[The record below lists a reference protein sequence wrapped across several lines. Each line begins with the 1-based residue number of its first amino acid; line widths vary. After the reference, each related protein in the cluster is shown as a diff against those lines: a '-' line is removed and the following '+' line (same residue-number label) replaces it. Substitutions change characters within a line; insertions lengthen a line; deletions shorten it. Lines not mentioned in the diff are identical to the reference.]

1 MIGKFPRVG
10 VWANSGG
17 NLLRHTAVMEGMAFF
32 FGRAP
37 ELTDPDRT
45 LPGRPDP
52 VLNNPRPH
60 AVLGTPVTG
69 PWREG
74 QKRLL
79 IGIGC
84 FWGAEKMYWETP
96 GVESTSVGY
105 GGGVTP
111 NPTYREV
118 CSGAT
123 NHVELVEVVYDPE
136 QISLKELVRMALEA
150 HDPTQ
155 GYRQGN
161 DVGTQY
167 RSAFYTDTE
176 EEAEQIRQWVT
187 EYGKQLEQAGFGAIT
202 TEVAAGQDYYLAED
216 EHQQYL
222 HKVPNG
228 YCPHHSTGVACGI

>member
-1 MIGKFPRVG
+1 MGF
-10 VWANSGG
+10 
-17 NLLRHTAVMEGMAFF
+17 LF
-32 FGRAP
+32 AP
-37 ELTDPDRT
+37 TPKLVDASSA
-45 LPGRPDP
+45 LPGRAEP
-52 VLNNPRPH
+52 VLANPRVH
-60 AVLGTPVTG
+60 EVLGTPTTG

-74 QKRLL
+74 QRRIL

-84 FWGAEKMYWETP
+84 FWGAEKMFWQLD

-105 GGGVTP
+105 AGGVTK

-118 CSGAT
+118 CTGQT
-123 NHVELVEVVYDPE
+123 NHVEVVEVVYDP
-136 QISLKELVRMALEA
+136 QVISLKQIVKTALEA

-167 RSAFYTDTE
+167 RSAFYPDTE
-176 EEAEQIRQWVT
+176 AEAEQIRAWIRQY
-187 EYGKQLEQAGFGAIT
+187 EADLKSAGYGDIT
-202 TEVAAGQDYYLAED
+202 TEVASVEKDGVTYYLAEE

-228 YCPHHSTGVACGI
+228 YCPHLSTGVACGI

>member
-1 MIGKFPRVG
+1 MGFLFAPLPKLVD
-10 VWANSGG
+10 ANS
-17 NLLRHTAVMEGMAFF
+17 A
-32 FGRAP
+32 
-37 ELTDPDRT
+37 
-45 LPGRPDP
+45 LPGRPEP
-52 VLNNPRPH
+52 VLANPREH
-60 AVLGTPVTG
+60 VVLGTPTTG

-74 QKRLL
+74 QKRVLV
-79 IGIGC
+79 GIGC
-84 FWGAEKMYWETP
+84 FWGAEKMYWQMD
-96 GVESTSVGY
+96 GVNSTSVGY
-105 GGGVTP
+105 AGGVTP

-118 CSGAT
+118 CSGQT
-123 NHVELVEVVYDPE
+123 NHVEAVEVVYDPE
-136 QISLKELVRMALEA
+136 VITLKDIVKAALEA

-176 EEAEQIRQWVT
+176 EEAEQIRGWIRQY
-187 EYGKQLEQAGFGAIT
+187 EQDLQSAGYGDIT
-202 TEVAAGQDYYLAED
+202 TEVKSVEADGVRYYLAED

>member
-1 MIGKFPRVG
+1 MGF
-10 VWANSGG
+10 
-17 NLLRHTAVMEGMAFF
+17 LF
-32 FGRAP
+32 AP
-37 ELTDPDRT
+37 SPKLVDASSA
-45 LPGRPDP
+45 LPGRAEP
-52 VLNNPRPH
+52 VLANPRVH
-60 AVLGTPVTG
+60 EVLGTPTTG

-74 QKRLL
+74 QRRIL

-84 FWGAEKMYWETP
+84 FWGAEKMFWQLD

-105 GGGVTP
+105 AGGVTK

-118 CSGAT
+118 CTGQT
-123 NHVELVEVVYDPE
+123 NHVEVVEVVYDP
-136 QISLKELVRMALEA
+136 QVISLKEIVKTALEA

-167 RSAFYTDTE
+167 RSAFYPDTE
-176 EEAEQIRQWVT
+176 EEAEQIRAWIRQY
-187 EYGKQLEQAGFGAIT
+187 EADLKSAGYGDIT
-202 TEVAAGQDYYLAED
+202 TEVASVEKDGVRYYLAEE

>member
-1 MIGKFPRVG
+1 MGF
-10 VWANSGG
+10 
-17 NLLRHTAVMEGMAFF
+17 LF
-32 FGRAP
+32 AP
-37 ELTDPDRT
+37 SPKLVDASSA
-45 LPGRPDP
+45 LPGRPEP
-52 VLNNPRPH
+52 ILANPREH
-60 AVLGTPVTG
+60 AVLGTPTTG

-74 QKRLL
+74 QKRVLV
-79 IGIGC
+79 GIGC
-84 FWGAEKMYWETP
+84 FWGAEKMYWEMD
-96 GVESTSVGY
+96 GVNSTSVGY
-105 GGGVTP
+105 AGGITP

-118 CSGAT
+118 CSGQT
-123 NHVELVEVVYDPE
+123 NHVETVEVVYDPE
-136 QISLKELVRMALEA
+136 VITLKEIVKTALEA

-176 EEAEQIRQWVT
+176 EEAEQVRGWIRQY
-187 EYGKQLEQAGFGAIT
+187 EQDLQSAGYGDIT
-202 TEVAAGQDYYLAED
+202 TEVKSVEADGVKYYLAEE

>member
-1 MIGKFPRVG
+1 MD
-10 VWANSGG
+10 ASS
-17 NLLRHTAVMEGMAFF
+17 A
-32 FGRAP
+32 
-37 ELTDPDRT
+37 
-45 LPGRPDP
+45 LPGRPEP
-52 VLNNPRPH
+52 ILANPREH
-60 AVLGTPVTG
+60 AVLATPITG

-74 QKRLL
+74 QKRILV
-79 IGIGC
+79 GIGC
-84 FWGAEKMYWETP
+84 FWGVEQMFWQRD

-105 GGGVTP
+105 AGGVTP

-118 CSGAT
+118 CSGQT
-123 NHVELVEVVYDPE
+123 NHVEVVEVVYDP
-136 QISLKELVRMALEA
+136 QVISLKEIVKTALEA

-176 EEAEQIRQWVT
+176 EEAEQIRGWIRQY
-187 EYGKQLEQAGFGAIT
+187 EEDLQSAGYGDIT
-202 TEVAAGQDYYLAED
+202 TEVASVEADGVRYYLAEE

>member
-1 MIGKFPRVG
+1 MGF
-10 VWANSGG
+10 
-17 NLLRHTAVMEGMAFF
+17 LF
-32 FGRAP
+32 AP
-37 ELTDPDRT
+37 SPKLVDASSA
-45 LPGRPDP
+45 LPGRPEP
-52 VLNNPRPH
+52 VLANPREH
-60 AVLGTPVTG
+60 AVLGTPTTG

-74 QKRLL
+74 QKRVLV
-79 IGIGC
+79 GIGC
-84 FWGAEKMYWETP
+84 FWGAEKMFWQLD
-96 GVESTSVGY
+96 GVNSTSVGY
-105 GGGVTP
+105 AGGITP

-118 CSGAT
+118 CSGQT
-123 NHVELVEVVYDPE
+123 NHVETVEVVYDPE
-136 QISLKELVRMALEA
+136 VITLKEIVKTALEA

-176 EEAEQIRQWVT
+176 EEAEQVRGWIRQY
-187 EYGKQLEQAGFGAIT
+187 EKDLQSAGYGDIT
-202 TEVAAGQDYYLAED
+202 TEVKSLEKDGVRYYLAEE

>member
-1 MIGKFPRVG
+1 MGF
-10 VWANSGG
+10 
-17 NLLRHTAVMEGMAFF
+17 LF
-32 FGRAP
+32 AP
-37 ELTDPDRT
+37 SPKLVDASSA
-45 LPGRPDP
+45 LPGRPEP
-52 VLNNPRPH
+52 VLANPREH
-60 AVLGTPVTG
+60 AVLGTPTTG

-74 QKRLL
+74 QKRVLV
-79 IGIGC
+79 GIGC
-84 FWGAEKMYWETP
+84 FWGAEKMFWQLD
-96 GVESTSVGY
+96 GVNSTSVGY
-105 GGGVTP
+105 AGGITP

-118 CSGAT
+118 CSGQT
-123 NHVELVEVVYDPE
+123 NHLEAVEVVYDPE
-136 QISLKELVRMALEA
+136 VITLKDIVKAALEA

-176 EEAEQIRQWVT
+176 EEAEQIRGWINQY
-187 EYGKQLEQAGFGAIT
+187 EQDLQSAGYGDIT
-202 TEVAAGQDYYLAED
+202 TEVKSVEKDGVKYYLAEE

>member
-1 MIGKFPRVG
+1 MGF
-10 VWANSGG
+10 
-17 NLLRHTAVMEGMAFF
+17 LF
-32 FGRAP
+32 AP
-37 ELTDPDRT
+37 SPKLVDASSA
-45 LPGRPDP
+45 LPGRAEP
-52 VLNNPRPH
+52 VLANPRVH
-60 AVLGTPVTG
+60 EVLGTPTTG

-74 QKRLL
+74 QRRIL

-84 FWGAEKMYWETP
+84 FWGAEKMLWQLD

-105 GGGVTP
+105 AGGVTK

-118 CSGAT
+118 CTGQT
-123 NHVELVEVVYDPE
+123 NHVEVVEVVYDP
-136 QISLKELVRMALEA
+136 QVISLKEIVKTALEA

-167 RSAFYTDTE
+167 RSAFYPDTE
-176 EEAEQIRQWVT
+176 AEAEQIRAWIRQY
-187 EYGKQLEQAGFGAIT
+187 EADLKSAGYGDIT
-202 TEVAAGQDYYLAED
+202 TEVASVEKDGVTYYLAEE

>member
-1 MIGKFPRVG
+1 MD
-10 VWANSGG
+10 ASS
-17 NLLRHTAVMEGMAFF
+17 A
-32 FGRAP
+32 
-37 ELTDPDRT
+37 
-45 LPGRPDP
+45 LPGRPEP
-52 VLNNPRPH
+52 ILANPREH
-60 AVLGTPVTG
+60 AVLATPITG

-74 QKRLL
+74 QKRILV
-79 IGIGC
+79 GIGC
-84 FWGAEKMYWETP
+84 FWGVEKMFWQRD

-105 GGGVTP
+105 AGGATP

-118 CSGAT
+118 CSGQT
-123 NHVELVEVVYDPE
+123 NHVEVVEVVYDP
-136 QISLKELVRMALEA
+136 QVISLKEIVKTALEA

-176 EEAEQIRQWVT
+176 EEAEQIRGWIRQY
-187 EYGKQLEQAGFGAIT
+187 EEDLQSAGYGDIT
-202 TEVAAGQDYYLAED
+202 TEVASVENDGVRYYLAEE

>member
-1 MIGKFPRVG
+1 MGF
-10 VWANSGG
+10 
-17 NLLRHTAVMEGMAFF
+17 LF
-32 FGRAP
+32 AP
-37 ELTDPDRT
+37 SPKLVDASSA
-45 LPGRPDP
+45 LPGRAEP
-52 VLNNPRPH
+52 VLANPRVH
-60 AVLGTPVTG
+60 EVLGTPTTG

-74 QKRLL
+74 QRRIL

-84 FWGAEKMYWETP
+84 FWGAEKMFWQLD

-105 GGGVTP
+105 AGGVTK

-118 CSGAT
+118 CTGQT
-123 NHVELVEVVYDPE
+123 NHVEVVEVVYDP
-136 QISLKELVRMALEA
+136 QVISLKEIVKTALEA

-167 RSAFYTDTE
+167 RSAFYPDTE
-176 EEAEQIRQWVT
+176 AEAEQIRTWIRQY
-187 EYGKQLEQAGFGAIT
+187 EADLKSAGYGDIT
-202 TEVAAGQDYYLAED
+202 TEVASVEKDGVTYYLAEE

>member
-1 MIGKFPRVG
+1 MGF
-10 VWANSGG
+10 
-17 NLLRHTAVMEGMAFF
+17 LF
-32 FGRAP
+32 AP
-37 ELTDPDRT
+37 SPKLVDASSA
-45 LPGRPDP
+45 LPGRAEP
-52 VLNNPRPH
+52 VLANPRVH
-60 AVLGTPVTG
+60 EVLGTPTTG

-74 QKRLL
+74 QRRIL

-84 FWGAEKMYWETP
+84 FWGAEKMFWQLD

-105 GGGVTP
+105 AGGVTK

-118 CSGAT
+118 CTGQT
-123 NHVELVEVVYDPE
+123 NHVEVVEVVYDP
-136 QISLKELVRMALEA
+136 QVISLKEIVKTALEA

-167 RSAFYTDTE
+167 RSAFYPDTE
-176 EEAEQIRQWVT
+176 AEAEQIRAWIRQY
-187 EYGKQLEQAGFGAIT
+187 EADLKSAGYGDIT
-202 TEVAAGQDYYLAED
+202 TEVASVEKDGVTYYLAEE

-228 YCPHHSTGVACGI
+228 YCPHHSTGVKCD

>member
-1 MIGKFPRVG
+1 MGF
-10 VWANSGG
+10 
-17 NLLRHTAVMEGMAFF
+17 LF
-32 FGRAP
+32 AP
-37 ELTDPDRT
+37 TPKLVDASSA
-45 LPGRPDP
+45 LPGRAEP
-52 VLNNPRPH
+52 VLANPRVH
-60 AVLGTPVTG
+60 EVLGTPTTG

-74 QKRLL
+74 QRRIL

-84 FWGAEKMYWETP
+84 FWGAEKMFWQLD

-105 GGGVTP
+105 AGGVTK

-118 CSGAT
+118 CTGQT
-123 NHVELVEVVYDPE
+123 NHVEVVEVVYDP
-136 QISLKELVRMALEA
+136 QVISLKQIVKTALEA

-167 RSAFYTDTE
+167 RSAFYPDTE
-176 EEAEQIRQWVT
+176 AEAEQIRAWIRQY
-187 EYGKQLEQAGFGAIT
+187 EADLKSAGYGDIT
-202 TEVAAGQDYYLAED
+202 TEVASVEKDGVTYYLAEE

>member
-1 MIGKFPRVG
+1 MGF
-10 VWANSGG
+10 
-17 NLLRHTAVMEGMAFF
+17 LF
-32 FGRAP
+32 AP
-37 ELTDPDRT
+37 EPKLVDDTT
-45 LPGRPDP
+45 ALPGRPET
-52 VLNNPRPH
+52 VLANPRPH
-60 AVLGTPVTG
+60 AVLTTPITG

-74 QKRLL
+74 QKRIL

-84 FWGAEKMYWETP
+84 FWGAEKMFWQLD

-105 GGGVTP
+105 GGGITP

-118 CSGAT
+118 CSGQT

-136 QISLKELVRMALEA
+136 VISLKEIVKIALEA

-176 EEAEQIRQWVT
+176 EEAEQIREWIRQY
-187 EYGKQLEQAGFGAIT
+187 EADLNSAGYGDIT
-202 TEVAAGQDYYLAED
+202 TEVRAGAPLYLAEE

>member
-1 MIGKFPRVG
+1 MGF
-10 VWANSGG
+10 
-17 NLLRHTAVMEGMAFF
+17 LF
-32 FGRAP
+32 AP
-37 ELTDPDRT
+37 SPKLVDASSA
-45 LPGRPDP
+45 LPGRAEP
-52 VLNNPRPH
+52 VLANPRVH
-60 AVLGTPVTG
+60 EVLGTPTTG

-74 QKRLL
+74 QRRIL

-84 FWGAEKMYWETP
+84 FWGAEKMFWQLD

-105 GGGVTP
+105 AGGVTK

-118 CSGAT
+118 CTGQT
-123 NHVELVEVVYDPE
+123 NHVEVVEVVYDP
-136 QISLKELVRMALEA
+136 QVISLKEIVKTALEA

-167 RSAFYTDTE
+167 RSAFYPDTE
-176 EEAEQIRQWVT
+176 AEAEQIRAWIRQYEADLT
-187 EYGKQLEQAGFGAIT
+187 SAGYGDIT
-202 TEVAAGQDYYLAED
+202 TEVASVEKDGVTYYLAEE

>member
-1 MIGKFPRVG
+1 MGF
-10 VWANSGG
+10 
-17 NLLRHTAVMEGMAFF
+17 L
-32 FGRAP
+32 FGRTP
-37 ELTDPDRT
+37 ELVDADRA
-45 LPGRPDP
+45 LPGRSQP
-52 VLNNPRPH
+52 VLPAPRPH
-60 AVLGTPVTG
+60 AVLGTPITG

-79 IGIGC
+79 VGLGC
-84 FWGAEKMYWETP
+84 FWGAEKMFWQME

-105 GGGVTP
+105 GGGVTA
-111 NPTYREV
+111 NPTYGEV
-118 CSGAT
+118 CSGST

-136 QISLKELVRMALEA
+136 RVSLKDLVRASLEA

-155 GYRQGN
+155 GFRQGN

-176 EEAEQIRQWVT
+176 GEAEQIREWVA
-187 EYGKQLEQAGFGAIT
+187 EYGRQLAGAGFGDIT
-202 TEVAAGQDYYLAED
+202 TEIRSEVDYYLAED

>member
-1 MIGKFPRVG
+1 MGF
-10 VWANSGG
+10 
-17 NLLRHTAVMEGMAFF
+17 LF
-32 FGRAP
+32 AP
-37 ELTDPDRT
+37 TPKLVSPEDA
-45 LPGRPDP
+45 LPGRDTPILAHP
-52 VLNNPRPH
+52 QPH
-60 AVLGTPVTG
+60 AVLETPITG
-69 PWREG
+69 PWNAHQR
-74 QKRLL
+74 RIL

-84 FWGAEKMYWETP
+84 FWGVEKMYWQKE

-105 GGGVTP
+105 GGGITP

-118 CSGAT
+118 CTGKT
-123 NHVELVEVVYDPE
+123 NHVELVEVVYNPE
-136 QISLKELVRMALEA
+136 IISLKELVRDALEA

-176 EEAEQIRQWVT
+176 EEAQQIRAWIQQ
-187 EYGKQLEQAGFGAIT
+187 YGEQLRDVGYGDIT
-202 TEVAAGQDYYLAED
+202 TEVASGVDYYLAED

>member
-1 MIGKFPRVG
+1 MGF
-10 VWANSGG
+10 
-17 NLLRHTAVMEGMAFF
+17 LF
-32 FGRAP
+32 AP
-37 ELTDPDRT
+37 EPKLVDATVT
-45 LPGRPDP
+45 LPGLPDP
-52 VLNNPRPH
+52 VLTQPRPH
-60 AVLGTPVTG
+60 AVLGTPITG

-84 FWGAEKMYWETP
+84 FWGAEKMYWQLD
-96 GVESTSVGY
+96 GVASTSVGY
-105 GGGVTP
+105 GGGQTP

-118 CSGAT
+118 CSGQT

-136 QISLKELVRMALEA
+136 VVTLKELVKVALEA

-155 GYRQGN
+155 GFRQGN

-176 EEAEQIRQWVT
+176 EEAEQICGWITQ
-187 EYGKQLEQAGFGAIT
+187 YGADLKDAGYGDIT
-202 TEVAAGQDYYLAED
+202 TEVTSVEKDGVQYFLAED

>member
-1 MIGKFPRVG
+1 
-10 VWANSGG
+10 
-17 NLLRHTAVMEGMAFF
+17 MAFF
-32 FGRAP
+32 LGRSPHLVDP
-37 ELTDPDRT
+37 EYT
-45 LPGRPDP
+45 LPGREDP
-52 VLNNPRPH
+52 VLPNPRPH
-60 AVLGTPVTG
+60 AVLGTSITG

-79 IGIGC
+79 VGIGC
-84 FWGAEKMYWETP
+84 FWGAEKMYWTKD

-118 CSGAT
+118 CSGQT

-136 QISLKELVRMALEA
+136 VITLKELVRSALEA

-155 GYRQGN
+155 GFRQGN

-167 RSAFYTDTE
+167 RSAFYTDSE
-176 EEAEQIRQWVT
+176 DEAELIRGWAA
-187 EYGKQLEQAGFGAIT
+187 EYGQSLIDAGFGPIT
-202 TEVAAGQDYYLAED
+202 TEVHAGANYYLAED

-222 HKVPNG
+222 HKVPGG